1 MEQIHFATK
10 AAVITLFSFFKH
22 MEVGLKIVII
32 GECSAI
38 DTGQHFI
45 FLITA
50 PVSTCD
56 ISQFYRFN
64 ESGVRDVWSA
74 TQIGKATLCIERNAA
89 IFQTVDQF
97 QFVRILFFGEVS
109 DCIRFRYFFTAV
121 TVFLTGQLFHF
132 LLDLLQVFIRDFL
145 IAQIDIIIETS
156 FDRRTDSEF
165 GIRVERL

>member
-1 MEQIHFATK
+1 MVTLARFFHKGSIFFQFFIGREGN
-10 AAVITLFSFFKH
+10 AVN
-22 MEVGLKIVII
+22 
-32 GECSAI
+32 
-38 DTGQHFI
+38 TGQHFI